1 MIDLHSCAP
10 CFNFFNL
17 GRSTIFL
24 GGVKWEWGLTLNPM
38 EKFEHHILNSYNSK
52 IIKDIDMASSDAYI
66 ECYGQYVMVH

>member
-1 MIDLHSCAP
+1 MRPVL
-10 CFNFFNL
+10 
-17 GRSTIFL
+17 IFL
-24 GGVKWEWGLTLNPM
+24 IWVGQPYFWGGVKWEWGLTLNPM

>member
-1 MIDLHSCAP
+1 MRPVL
-10 CFNFFNL
+10 NFFIWV
-17 GRSTIFL
+17 GQPFFW
-24 GGVKWEWGLTLNPM
+24 GGQMGVGSNM